1 MNLFKQLINLNL
13 IALVAAIVAG
23 CASSEEKDVKQMVG
37 QVICTQGDSMLV
49 VVAGKD
55 TISMHSTIKATD
67 MPLEKDSVVLYY
79 VMDNN
84 GLVHIEDVIV
94 LNHNEPV
101 LNNVTAM
108 LIGKWEIDD
117 IEGNDAPFK
126 EMLFDKSLKG
136 YVKTGDGIL
145 SGIDWLLKGK
155 NVTYGNGVSTNSLK
169 YRVLRVDANT
179 LTVTDQ
185 VSEYRLRRLFN

>member
-126 EMLFDKSLKG
+126 EMLFDQSLKG